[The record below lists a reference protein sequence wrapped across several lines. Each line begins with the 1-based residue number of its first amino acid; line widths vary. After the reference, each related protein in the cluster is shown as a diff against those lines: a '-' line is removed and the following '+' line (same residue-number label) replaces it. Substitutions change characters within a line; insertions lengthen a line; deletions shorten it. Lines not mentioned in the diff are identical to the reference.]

1 MQSLYP
7 NKDGYMHDRSSIV
20 RKYAETKSKLY
31 MTLAEAEALS
41 VELAERIR
49 QKIIPEMPDN
59 QLIVAGIANGG
70 LMVAKIV
77 SETLGSP
84 FEAIKIRRSGSRLK
98 RRLGR
103 YGWIVRFA
111 EILRRSRLVKQ
122 VWRRMSNRMKNL
134 EFETDGKYSTEA
146 SQQFVS
152 FKGKHVILIDDCI
165 LSGQTI
171 QLAKKTLLEAGSI
184 DVLTGVLTLKNTEK
198 DRDKSKQFDPIV
210 YLNTRIAHY
219 PWSQNNKDYENFLN
233 WLNGRGIKPW
243 K

>member
-1 MQSLYP
+1 MS
-7 NKDGYMHDRSSIV
+7 DRSGIV
-20 RKYAETKSKLY
+20 KKYAETKSKLF
-31 MTLAEAEALS
+31 MTIAEAEALS
-41 VELAERIR
+41 IELATRIR
-49 QKIIPEMPDN
+49 YEMVAD
-59 QLIVAGIANGG
+59 ISDSRVVVAGIANGG

-84 FEAIKIRRSGSRLK
+84 FETIRIRRSGSRLK

-103 YGWIVRFA
+103 YGWVVRFA

-165 LSGQTI
+165 LSGETI
-171 QLAKKTLLEAGSI
+171 QLAKKTLLKAGSI
-184 DVLTGVLTLKNTEK
+184 DVLTGVLTLHNTEK
-198 DRDKSKQFDPIV
+198 DQNMSIQFDPIV

-219 PWSQNNKDYENFLN
+219 PWSQNNKEYKNFLN

-243 K
+243 L